1 MHCLWKF
8 TQMRETVPESF
19 VPLLKLLFYPASHCM
34 VARTVLEFRKFDK
47 NFNDIANDDDS
58 KQQNRLSSP
67 NSIAGSPYQSSLLA
81 SIVIILFSDTTCTER
96 EAANADVLIRPSEN
110 RIMTNSPFEL
120 STNIPHYKFQV
131 NSILFSVRSFEI
143 HFR

>member
-1 MHCLWKF
+1 
-8 TQMRETVPESF
+8 MRETVPESF

-34 VARTVLEFRKFDK
+34 GARTVLEFRKFDK

-96 EAANADVLIRPSEN
+96 EPANADVLIRPSEN
-110 RIMTNSPFEL
+110 RIMTKSPFEL
-120 STNIPHYKFQV
+120 TLHEYSP
-131 NSILFSVRSFEI
+131 L
-143 HFR
+143 